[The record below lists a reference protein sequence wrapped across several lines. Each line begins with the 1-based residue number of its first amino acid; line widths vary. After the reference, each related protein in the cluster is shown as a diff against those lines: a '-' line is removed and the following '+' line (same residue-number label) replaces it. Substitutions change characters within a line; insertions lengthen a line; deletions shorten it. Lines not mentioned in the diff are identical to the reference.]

1 MCTVNWWQI
10 ELKKDNKIKIIGNCE
25 WFFKLIKGIPL
36 FQSVSDSIA
45 DIFYQRTSPLPPPK
59 PQYNQISTLW
69 TSNWWES
76 YPKNDNIIKILG
88 SGELF

>member
-45 DIFYQRTSPLPPPK
+45 DIFTKEPHLFLHQNL
-59 PQYNQISTLW
+59 
-69 TSNWWES
+69 
-76 YPKNDNIIKILG
+76 NIIKFQPCGPLTDEKVIQKMII
-88 SGELF
+88 